1 MITLTVKSGYKCP
14 LCGKE
19 MRLLS
24 GSFYY
29 DGNLGIVDMTCSDC
43 GLSISEYGH
52 HHGLK
57 SGEANSYWKLVHA
70 LEGRLKD
77 VCKTA

>member
-1 MITLTVKSGYKCP
+1 MSTLYVKSGYKCP
-14 LCGKE
+14 LCGQE
-19 MRLLS
+19 MELMS

-29 DGNLGIVDMTCSDC
+29 EGNLGVVSMECHDC

-57 SGEANSYWKLVHA
+57 SGEANSYWKLVHT
-70 LEGRLKD
+70 LEGRLKN
-77 VCKTA
+77 VFETT

>member
-1 MITLTVKSGYKCP
+1 MSTLYVKSGYKCP
-14 LCGKE
+14 LCGQE
-19 MRLLS
+19 MELVS

-29 DGNLGIVDMTCSDC
+29 EGNLGVVDVTCEKC
-43 GLSISEYGH
+43 GLHISEYGH

-70 LEGRLKD
+70 LERRLKD
-77 VCKTA
+77 VCEKA